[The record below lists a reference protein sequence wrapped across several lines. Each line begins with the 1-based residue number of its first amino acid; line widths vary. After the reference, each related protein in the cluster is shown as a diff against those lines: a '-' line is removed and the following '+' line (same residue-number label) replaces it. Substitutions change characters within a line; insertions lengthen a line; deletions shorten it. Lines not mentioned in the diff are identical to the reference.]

1 VFVKNV
7 EIKYE
12 TTADRLVLLF
22 GEELS
27 AMRGVCDG
35 NPAAS
40 TFGKPGLEKFII
52 TEPSFTAFQTGVLIL
67 PFSRPGV

>member
-27 AMRGVCDG
+27 AMRGVCAG
-35 NPAAS
+35 NPATS

>member
-7 EIKYE
+7 EIKNE

-27 AMRGVCDG
+27 AMRGVCAG
-35 NPAAS
+35 NPATS

-52 TEPSFTAFQTGVLIL
+52 YN
-67 PFSRPGV
+67 